1 MLTSGLPTP
10 ILQPGGL
17 AHTEKPNVCSGQC
30 APLCL
35 LPLSLTASRQGP
47 ETGDRLKTGECVST
61 INRRNSGHLNRL
73 KYSKQ
78 FKLQGNQIF
87 FLSSLWRIALQN
99 SRSKVKLGHLKQ
111 PTLPTQANR
120 GKWVTVTSE
129 SLEEIPGNSLLYDLA
144 TPLLG
149 YFSDTEDVC
158 HIIVS
163 GSPEQPH
170 GRWAGVQQRIRT
182 LLDTH
187 QQAGT
192 SRNKYTY
199 SGRS

>member
-111 PTLPTQANR
+111 PTLPTQANGEMGYSYIWVLRRDSRKFTALWPSNPTSGLFLRHR
-120 GKWVTVTSE
+120 GCLSHHSVR
-129 SLEEIPGNSLLYDLA
+129 
-144 TPLLG
+144 
-149 YFSDTEDVC
+149 
-158 HIIVS
+158 
-163 GSPEQPH
+163 QPRTAPWEM
-170 GRWAGVQQRIRT
+170 GRGPAENTYTIR
-182 LLDTH
+182 H
-187 QQAGT
+187 SST
-192 SRNKYTY
+192 SRH
-199 SGRS
+199 